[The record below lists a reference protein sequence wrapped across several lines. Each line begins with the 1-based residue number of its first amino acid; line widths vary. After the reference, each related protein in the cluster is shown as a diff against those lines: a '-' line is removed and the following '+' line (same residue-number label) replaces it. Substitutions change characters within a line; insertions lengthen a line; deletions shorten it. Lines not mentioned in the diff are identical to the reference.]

1 MYDFH
6 YNLIKKEFDVEL
18 LFTDTDSLIYEI
30 KPENAYKEFYKW
42 KDLFYF
48 SNYSKDSKF
57 FDESIKNIKY
67 YGLDPCHH
75 FTSLGLS
82 WDAMLKMTGI
92 KLEKIS
98 DIDMYLF
105 IEKRTRGG
113 VSYIAKRYTKANI
126 NYMDDYDKEKPSTFI
141 TYLDENNLYRW
152 AMSESLPY
160 GEFRCVKNV
169 DGFDVMSIS
178 EESDTRYLLKV
189 NLEYADEL
197 HELHNDYPLALET
210 LAVSNDMLSAYC
222 KKLLI
227 NMT

>member
-1 MYDFH
+1 MTFTTT
-6 YNLIKKEFDVEL
+6 LLKKEFDVEL
-18 LFTDTDSLIYEI
+18 LFADTDSLTYEI

-113 VSYIAKRYTKANI
+113 ASYIAKRYAKANI
-126 NYMDDYDKEKPSTFI
+126 NYMDDYDPEKPSTFI
-141 TYLDENNLYRW
+141 T
-152 AMSESLPY
+152 
-160 GEFRCVKNV
+160 
-169 DGFDVMSIS
+169 
-178 EESDTRYLLKV
+178 
-189 NLEYADEL
+189 
-197 HELHNDYPLALET
+197 
-210 LAVSNDMLSAYC
+210 
-222 KKLLI
+222 
-227 NMT
+227 